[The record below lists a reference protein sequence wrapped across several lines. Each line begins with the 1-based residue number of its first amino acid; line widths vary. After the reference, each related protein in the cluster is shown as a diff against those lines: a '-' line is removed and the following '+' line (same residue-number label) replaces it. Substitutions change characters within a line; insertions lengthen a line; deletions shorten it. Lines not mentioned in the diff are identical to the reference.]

1 MLQASRAIATLR
13 KFRHKSLAYLCV
25 ERDSLRPVDSLQP
38 ALIFEESLA
47 LSVSAILKNRYSILR
62 FHLFPR
68 SQIFLS
74 RPSGA
79 ARAARPSTAHAP
91 WLKQQATMDPTF
103 RLQMD
108 LGSGSEDEGEDDSE
122 RFEEVDEGFDDACS
136 APFQRSGFHSQ
147 AHQADGYG
155 DPRAALQSSSW
166 SQVDEHEQLE
176 DSFSHGDHDANN
188 DHSGYNSRN
197 SHAHQSNRAG
207 WSPVD
212 TFDTPEAHQPYTAP
226 PPLSPAHDRRRG
238 RLLPRST
245 FRPPAR
251 IHAQPVPQQQ
261 NPAPRSLV
269 QHSQHEHD
277 SHSDFEEQHHWQE
290 PEEQQQP
297 SAEQQQQRWSSQQH
311 QNQQQHQQHEQL
323 QLPPPPQQPVGPNG
337 EELVHVA
344 DAYPPDLQRLWPFET
359 FNAVQS
365 AVLEVAAGS
374 DENLVLS
381 APTGCGKTAVFE
393 MCIARLLQEAAAQ
406 GTPRLGNQRVIYI
419 APLKALCQQ
428 TLDLWTAKFGP
439 LGLRLAE
446 VTGDSNSVQGSL
458 RDIAAADIILT
469 TPEKWDSVTRASREH
484 AFLIGSVRLLLV
496 DEVHMLSEDG
506 RGATLEMIITRMKV
520 SELLV

>member
-1 MLQASRAIATLR
+1 
-13 KFRHKSLAYLCV
+13 
-25 ERDSLRPVDSLQP
+25 
-38 ALIFEESLA
+38 
-47 LSVSAILKNRYSILR
+47 
-62 FHLFPR
+62 
-68 SQIFLS
+68 
-74 RPSGA
+74 
-79 ARAARPSTAHAP
+79 
-91 WLKQQATMDPTF
+91 MDPTF

-108 LGSGSEDEGEDDSE
+108 LASGSENELEAE
-122 RFEEVDEGFDDACS
+122 HFEAVDESFDGGS
-136 APFQRSGFHSQ
+136 GAPFQRAGFQSQ
-147 AHQADGYG
+147 VHRGDEYG
-155 DPRAALQSSSW
+155 NPRDALQSSW
-166 SQVDEHEQLE
+166 GHGDEHD
-176 DSFSHGDHDANN
+176 DSFSHGDHDASNAHN
-188 DHSGYNSRN
+188 GYDRRN
-197 SHAHQSNRAG
+197 SQTHHGNRAG
-207 WSPVD
+207 WNPVD
-212 TFDTPEAHQPYTAP
+212 TFDTPEAVMFNPEP

-251 IHAQPVPQQQ
+251 VSTQPAPQQQ
-261 NPAPRSLV
+261 HAAPHSFA
-269 QHSQHEHD
+269 QPSQHDHD
-277 SHSDFEEQHHWQE
+277 SHSDFEEQHHWQ
-290 PEEQQQP
+290 PEH
-297 SAEQQQQRWSSQQH
+297 QQQQHWSSQQ
-311 QNQQQHQQHEQL
+311 QQQPQHQQL
-323 QLPPPPQQPVGPNG
+323 QLPPPPPQQQPVGPNG
-337 EELVHVA
+337 EELVRVA

-406 GTPRLGNQRVIYI
+406 GNSRLGNQRVIYI

-446 VTGDSNSVQGSL
+446 VTGDSNSMQGSL

-520 SELLV
+520 SVLLIMMSFNYIAGSMFNLE